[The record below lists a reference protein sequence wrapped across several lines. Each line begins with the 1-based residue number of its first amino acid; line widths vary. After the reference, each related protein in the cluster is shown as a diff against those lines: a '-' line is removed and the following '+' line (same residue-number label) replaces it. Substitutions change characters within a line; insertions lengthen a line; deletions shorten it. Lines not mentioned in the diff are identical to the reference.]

1 MKKILIVT
9 YYFGNSGAVGAKRLN
24 DLYAFL
30 SKHYKSVL
38 VSCKK
43 SATENYIVKNN
54 KRNNSKFSIGRYF
67 RSLDKTILSFSWIRE
82 FFQVIRK
89 AKCIDVVIASY
100 KPSWSILLGIILAK
114 YYKAKL
120 ILEYRDL
127 ASLFGRKKKI
137 FVLHQVDKIIDTI
150 LVNMAD
156 EVVVVSPT
164 QKRII
169 EKISKRPVTIITN
182 GFNGLI
188 ENNSPYKNETLQ
200 LIYAGTLSEYRNL
213 KSVYEFCRKHFK
225 SFILKVASQTNPK
238 LEYLNYD
245 NVIYLGYIGSEK
257 LKEEYL
263 KADYFILLEG
273 SGEESAENIPAKFF
287 EYLSYKK
294 PILAD
299 VYPHSDI
306 QKIMDEINCGFNIK
320 SKNEFSNTYTY
331 NNTLNRYSRIAQ
343 FEKYIELIETNNI
356 KGG

>member
-1 MKKILIVT
+1 MKRILLVT

-30 SKHYKSVL
+30 SKRYKSVI
-38 VSCKK
+38 VSYKK
-43 SATENYIVKNN
+43 SATENYIQKNN
-54 KRNNSKFSIGRYF
+54 KRNKSKLSIGRCF
-67 RSLDKTILSFSWIRE
+67 RSLDKTILGFAWIKE

-89 AKCIDVVIASY
+89 EDRIDVVIASY
-100 KPSWSILLGIILAK
+100 KPSWSILIGIVFAK
-114 YYKAKL
+114 YYRAKL

-137 FVLHQVDKIIDTI
+137 FVLHQLDKIIDTI

-164 QKRII
+164 QKRLIK
-169 EKISKRPVTIITN
+169 KISKKPVTIITN
-182 GFNGLI
+182 GFNEVI
-188 ENNSPYKNETLQ
+188 ENNKPLNNKTLQ

-213 KSVYEFCRKHFK
+213 KSVYEFCCKHFK
-225 SFILKVASQTNPK
+225 NFILKVASQTNPK
-238 LEYLNYD
+238 LEYLNFD

-306 QKIMDEINCGFNIK
+306 QNIMDEINCGFNIK
-320 SKNEFSNTYTY
+320 SKNEFSNNYTY
-331 NNTLNRYSRIAQ
+331 NNALDRYSRTAQ
-343 FEKYIELIETNNI
+343 FEKYIDLIETNI
-356 KGG
+356 KNG